1 MGANISD
8 ATPQDWEDFWYA
20 PEKFGAWHPED
31 TKNGDDI
38 VVNMDGGV
46 GGSWEVKS
54 APNFQTIWREMDEIE
69 PLTPITQSQRKD

>member
-1 MGANISD
+1 MEERARVTE
-8 ATPQDWEDFWYA
+8 ADWEDFWYA
-20 PEKFGAWHPED
+20 PEKFGTWHPED

-54 APNFQTIWREMDEIE
+54 ASDFEKVWKEMDEIE
-69 PLTPITQSQRKD
+69 PLTPVTQSQRKD

>member
-1 MGANISD
+1 MSANISD

-54 APNFQTIWREMDEIE
+54 ASDFETIWWNMEKIE
-69 PLTPITQSQRKD
+69 PLTPVTQSQRKD

>member
-1 MGANISD
+1 MSANISD

-54 APNFQTIWREMDEIE
+54 ASNFETIWREMDEIE